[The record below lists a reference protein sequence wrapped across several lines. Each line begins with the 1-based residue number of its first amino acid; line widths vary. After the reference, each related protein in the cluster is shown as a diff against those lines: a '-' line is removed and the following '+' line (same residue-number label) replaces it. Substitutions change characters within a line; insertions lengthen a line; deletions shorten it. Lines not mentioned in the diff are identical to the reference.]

1 MTWMLALASNI
12 NWLDL
17 FNYPHF
23 GKPAPGQFAGPPL
36 VFVLL
41 DFALFLY
48 LCHRFIGRAL
58 VKMAREENRR
68 FQEEVAEAI
77 AKETEADRI
86 ETAAHELET
95 TMDQRRQAIADQIR
109 HESGIE
115 REQILG
121 KARTYQGM
129 RKNETLKQV
138 LIKRDMMIRQIRDEL
153 LVESLTYLKADVAG
167 KIDPAAS
174 PYLFQKGL
182 DSTFQATTHHES

>member
-1 MTWMLALASNI
+1 MTWILAVTTPI

-23 GKPAPGQFAGPPL
+23 GKPLPGQFAGPPV

-68 FQEEVAEAI
+68 FQEEVAEAV
-77 AKETEADRI
+77 AKETEADRL
-86 ETAAHELET
+86 EASARELET
-95 TMDQRRQAIADQIR
+95 TMEQRRQEIADQIR
-109 HESGIE
+109 QEIGIE
-115 REQILG
+115 RDQILG

-129 RKNETLKQV
+129 RQNETLKQV

-153 LVESLTYLKADVAG
+153 LVESLTYLKTDVVG
-167 KIDPAAS
+167 KIDPATS
-174 PYLFQKGL
+174 PHLFQKGL